1 MWNPVLSSSV
11 VVFFHMSFQVRN
23 PIYFKSSLTVLYVGD
38 VVETTRSGENILV
51 GKKDQR
57 VKLQCRR
64 QSGQAGFDPETIMI
78 SFA

>member
-38 VVETTRSGENILV
+38 VVETKKSGENILV

-57 VKLQCRR
+57 VKLGAACCSVSKAEWSSR
-64 QSGQAGFDPETIMI
+64 I
-78 SFA
+78 